1 MKFKGIALALAASLV
16 APAFGQAKI
25 SFKGSDTLGTK
36 MVPSLTETYTQ
47 LGNNV
52 KFEVAAE
59 GSSQAFSA
67 LLDGTAEI
75 GMSSRSV
82 KDSEKDNF
90 TKKGQTLVEHVAA
103 VDMIAVIVNSTNSV
117 KALTKAEIEGI
128 FTGSITDWSEVG
140 GTPGEIAIYTRNET
154 SGTYKTFQKLA
165 MSKKDYVSSSSKMAG
180 NPQIVQG
187 VQSNANGIG
196 YVGLAFLKSEGITPV
211 TVDGVKADPEFKES
225 YPLSRNLYY
234 YTIGTPKGESK
245 KFLDWAT
252 TSAIA
257 GKVITKVGFIPA
269 N

>member
-75 GMSSRSV
+75 GMSS
-82 KDSEKDNF
+82 
-90 TKKGQTLVEHVAA
+90 H
-103 VDMIAVIVNSTNSV
+103 
-117 KALTKAEIEGI
+117 
-128 FTGSITDWSEVG
+128 
-140 GTPGEIAIYTRNET
+140 TRNET

-257 GKVITKVGFIPA
+257 GRVITKVGFIPA